1 MVAKIMYAQIF
12 CKNFHIFVV
21 VVVAAAAVAGCEK
34 NVKQQ
39 QQQQQKIKVR
49 LLLLSSAARSAF
61 SRQIWLFSK
70 SIAGQNQK
78 HDSI

>member
-39 QQQQQKIKVR
+39 QQKIKVR
-49 LLLLSSAARSAF
+49 LLLLSSAASSAF